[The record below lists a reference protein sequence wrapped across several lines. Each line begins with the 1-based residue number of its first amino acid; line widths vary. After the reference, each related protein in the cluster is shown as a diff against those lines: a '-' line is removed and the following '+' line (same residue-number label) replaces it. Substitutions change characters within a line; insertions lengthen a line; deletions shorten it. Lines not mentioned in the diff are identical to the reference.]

1 MMGYTAAKEIE
12 EADVILLNTCAIR
25 ENAHNK
31 VIGILGRI
39 KHLKE
44 TNKDLITVVCGCM
57 AQEESIAKMIR
68 DKYPWIDIVL
78 GTHNFYELPVYISK
92 VLEDNKQEI
101 CVYSIEGDVIEDI
114 PTKRDSK
121 VKAWVNIQYGCDKFC
136 SYCIV
141 PYTRGKQRSRLPKD
155 ILKEVEEL
163 KNNGYKEVTLLGQN
177 VNAYGKDLDIN
188 YTMADL
194 LRDTSK
200 IGIDRIRFVTSHPWD
215 FTDEM
220 IDVIAKYDNI
230 MPYIHLPIQS
240 GSDSILKKMN
250 RRYTIDE
257 YKELFYKLKNKIDN
271 VSITTDI
278 IVGFPNE
285 TEEDFEETLKV
296 YNELKYDLAYT
307 FIYSPRE
314 GTPAAKI
321 KDSVS
326 LEEKEKRLQ
335 RLNELVNKYAK
346 EANNKYLN
354 KVVKVLIEGPSD
366 KGGKM
371 MGYTDTM
378 KLVNVDCDPK
388 YLGEIV
394 DVVITD
400 IKMPYMDGLELSKRL
415 NDDYRNI
422 HIIIFTGFDEFEYAK
437 EAVHLEVE
445 EYMLKPINSD
455 ELTECLKRVKN
466 SLDLEREEKLNV
478 QKLENYFNDVLPIL
492 QTNLFVSLI
501 EGRVDEE
508 EYVKFV
514 DSYKIDLKG
523 PFYCCVVFHTST
535 HHVPENMEP
544 LLLSMSVEREIKER
558 IAKKFNCKEFIY
570 LGNTVLIVELS
581 SKEKMVEFTDICDKF
596 CKWVNRVIGA
606 VVTAGI
612 GRVCDNI
619 LNINNSYEGAREA
632 VSYRVLYGTNRA
644 INIEEIA
651 PNEQNMTLQSED
663 SKMHD
668 LFKAIYLGDNKSIE
682 DAVSKEIEK
691 LHKNANTVSQYNLVI
706 MEMVGA
712 FYRFCANNFIDFN
725 DFLGDINNPYERV
738 PQMDE
743 STLKNWLIK
752 CSLGVSE
759 KLKSVRNSKSRSL
772 VNDAQNIVT
781 DRYMEPDLSLDKVCS
796 IMGVSNSYF
805 SSVFK
810 KEVGKSFVT
819 YLTDY
824 RMDIAAG
831 LILDTNEKSYK
842 IAEQVG
848 YLDANYFSY
857 VFKKKFGVS
866 PSKYRNERLNK

>member
-1 MMGYTAAKEIE
+1 M
-12 EADVILLNTCAIR
+12 
-25 ENAHNK
+25 
-31 VIGILGRI
+31 
-39 KHLKE
+39 
-44 TNKDLITVVCGCM
+44 
-57 AQEESIAKMIR
+57 
-68 DKYPWIDIVL
+68 
-78 GTHNFYELPVYISK
+78 
-92 VLEDNKQEI
+92 
-101 CVYSIEGDVIEDI
+101 
-114 PTKRDSK
+114 
-121 VKAWVNIQYGCDKFC
+121 
-136 SYCIV
+136 
-141 PYTRGKQRSRLPKD
+141 
-155 ILKEVEEL
+155 
-163 KNNGYKEVTLLGQN
+163 
-177 VNAYGKDLDIN
+177 
-188 YTMADL
+188 
-194 LRDTSK
+194 
-200 IGIDRIRFVTSHPWD
+200 
-215 FTDEM
+215 
-220 IDVIAKYDNI
+220 
-230 MPYIHLPIQS
+230 
-240 GSDSILKKMN
+240 
-250 RRYTIDE
+250 
-257 YKELFYKLKNKIDN
+257 
-271 VSITTDI
+271 
-278 IVGFPNE
+278 
-285 TEEDFEETLKV
+285 
-296 YNELKYDLAYT
+296 
-307 FIYSPRE
+307 
-314 GTPAAKI
+314 
-321 KDSVS
+321 
-326 LEEKEKRLQ
+326 
-335 RLNELVNKYAK
+335 
-346 EANNKYLN
+346 
-354 KVVKVLIEGPSD
+354 
-366 KGGKM
+366 
-371 MGYTDTM
+371 
-378 KLVNVDCDPK
+378 
-388 YLGEIV
+388 
-394 DVVITD
+394 
-400 IKMPYMDGLELSKRL
+400 
-415 NDDYRNI
+415 
-422 HIIIFTGFDEFEYAK
+422 
-437 EAVHLEVE
+437 
-445 EYMLKPINSD
+445 
-455 ELTECLKRVKN
+455 
-466 SLDLEREEKLNV
+466 EREEKLNV

-848 YLDANYFSY
+848 YLDANLAMCLR
-857 VFKKKFGVS
+857 
-866 PSKYRNERLNK
+866 RNSEYLHQSTEMRD

>member
-1 MMGYTAAKEIE
+1 MDKYK
-12 EADVILLNTCAIR
+12 VILVDDEA
-25 ENAHNK
+25 E
-31 VIGILGRI
+31 VI
-39 KHLKE
+39 
-44 TNKDLITVVCGCM
+44 
-57 AQEESIAKMIR
+57 
-68 DKYPWIDIVL
+68 
-78 GTHNFYELPVYISK
+78 
-92 VLEDNKQEI
+92 
-101 CVYSIEGDVIEDI
+101 DVIEQKI
-114 PTKRDSK
+114 AWNELGFKVVGSATNG
-121 VKAWVNIQYGCDKFC
+121 VKA
-136 SYCIV
+136 
-141 PYTRGKQRSRLPKD
+141 L
-155 ILKEVEEL
+155 
-163 KNNGYKEVTLLGQN
+163 
-177 VNAYGKDLDIN
+177 
-188 YTMADL
+188 
-194 LRDTSK
+194 
-200 IGIDRIRFVTSHPWD
+200 
-215 FTDEM
+215 
-220 IDVIAKYDNI
+220 
-230 MPYIHLPIQS
+230 
-240 GSDSILKKMN
+240 
-250 RRYTIDE
+250 
-257 YKELFYKLKNKIDN
+257 
-271 VSITTDI
+271 
-278 IVGFPNE
+278 
-285 TEEDFEETLKV
+285 
-296 YNELKYDLAYT
+296 
-307 FIYSPRE
+307 
-314 GTPAAKI
+314 
-321 KDSVS
+321 
-326 LEEKEKRLQ
+326 
-335 RLNELVNKYAK
+335 ELVEKTQ
-346 EANNKYLN
+346 
-354 KVVKVLIEGPSD
+354 P
-366 KGGKM
+366 
-371 MGYTDTM
+371 
-378 KLVNVDCDPK
+378 
-388 YLGEIV
+388 

-668 LFKAIYLGDNKSIE
+668 LFKAIYLGDDKSIE

-725 DFLGDINNPYERV
+725 DFLGDRNNPYERV

-759 KLKSVRNSKSRSL
+759 KLKSDRNSKSRSL
-772 VNDAQNIVT
+772 VNYAQNIVT